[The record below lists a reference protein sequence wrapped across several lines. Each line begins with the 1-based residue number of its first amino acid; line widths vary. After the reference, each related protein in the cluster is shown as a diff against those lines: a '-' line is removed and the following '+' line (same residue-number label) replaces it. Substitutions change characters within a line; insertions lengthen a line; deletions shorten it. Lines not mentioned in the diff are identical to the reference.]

1 MLEIEQRQPYNGG
14 VSTEIAQTEVIEA
27 QVLDSDWATKN
38 AEYVKAQSERARR
51 TLGDFTQ
58 RAVQILQE
66 LAEFAENDRIRL
78 AAVNSILDRAGVNA
92 PQEIKVTATQ
102 EEHALVKA
110 DAEETLARL
119 QRNLEQRARPAISPS
134 LEALVVHESEGD

>member
-1 MLEIEQRQPYNGG
+1 MSEENA
-14 VSTEIAQTEVIEA
+14 VTAVDVTQT
-27 QVLDSDWATKN
+27 DWQIKN
-38 AEYVKAQSERARR
+38 AEYVKGQAEKARK

-102 EEHALVKA
+102 EEHALVRA
-110 DAEETLARL
+110 EAEETLAKL
-119 QRNLEQRARPAISPS
+119 ERNLATRAISTPKPS
-134 LEALVVHESEGD
+134 LEAVIVHEAD